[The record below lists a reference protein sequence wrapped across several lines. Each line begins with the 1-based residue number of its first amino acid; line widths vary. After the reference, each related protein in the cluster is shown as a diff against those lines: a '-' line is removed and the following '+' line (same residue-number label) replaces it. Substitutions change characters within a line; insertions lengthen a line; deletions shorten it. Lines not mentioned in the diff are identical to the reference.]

1 MNATVFS
8 MTGYLGV
15 ALALGVPLLWLVY
28 WRLPRPWL
36 RHLAAGL
43 TLPAFLCV
51 QINASTHIRR
61 IEILP
66 SEQLTERA
74 SREEAIRQA
83 ALEGRETEV
92 AQITFAEDAA
102 GDFLD
107 KAGMD
112 DADLKY
118 LGGSDASATPEWRR
132 EKQSRSQGASG
143 DATPEDKL
151 AAEIG
156 GPEAEADGAAVL
168 PDAPEG
174 PKPLLMS
181 EADAARARRLDRWSR
196 AITLYLMLGSLLLL
210 ALDYVRRANQYDR
223 ASRPMPIPG
232 ALGDALTPMPPQV
245 LRPQP
250 PRRSIPEELEWIVRR
265 GDSFVYL
272 TDDPAA
278 ADAALAHLETHPKRR
293 PPPVLRV
300 GDGQDPVT
308 NEFVFEGLWY
318 RRSSFVIDVDA
329 DADAVLAQFNERL
342 TQRRATRARTRQTAH
357 VVWDVRAPISEA
369 TRATFVEL
377 ARATGF
383 SLFICHDSRPT

>member
-1 MNATVFS
+1 MNASVFS

-15 ALALGVPLLWLVY
+15 ALALCVPLLWLLY
-28 WRLPRPWL
+28 WRRPHPRL
-36 RHLAAGL
+36 RHLAAAL
-43 TLPAFLCV
+43 TIPAFLCV
-51 QINASTHIRR
+51 QVNSSTHVRR

-66 SEQLTERA
+66 STEPTERG
-74 SREEAIRQA
+74 SREAAIRQA
-83 ALEGRETEV
+83 ALEGREAEV

-118 LGGSDASATPEWRR
+118 LGGPDPSATPEWRR
-132 EKQSRSQGASG
+132 QKQSRSQGASG

-151 AAEIG
+151 ATELG
-156 GPEAEADGAAVL
+156 GSASESEGAAVL

-181 EADAARARRLDRWSR
+181 EADAATARRLDRWSR
-196 AITLYLMLGSLLLL
+196 GMTRSLILASLLLL
-210 ALDYVRRANQYDR
+210 ALDHVRRANQYDR
-223 ASRPMPIPG
+223 ASRPVRLPG
-232 ALGDALTPMPPQV
+232 ALRDALTPTPPLV

-278 ADAALAHLETHPKRR
+278 ADAALAHLQAHPKRR

-318 RRSSFVIDVDA
+318 HRSSFVIDVDA
-329 DADAVLAQFNERL
+329 GADAVLDQFNERL
-342 TQRRATRARTRQTAH
+342 ARRRATRARTRQTVH
-357 VVWDVRAPISEA
+357 VVWDVRAPIPDA

-383 SLFICHDSRPT
+383 SLFICNPTVDP